1 MRDGMAYAQAAGGIV
16 YDSVPDL
23 EYMESG
29 NKARAMLRA
38 IERAEEMEEGLVTVG
53 SLGY

>member
-1 MRDGMAYAQAAGGIV
+1 MKDGMAYAQAAGGIV
-16 YDSVPDL
+16 YDSVPEL
-23 EYMESG
+23 EYMESQ

-38 IERAEEMEEGLVTVG
+38 IEQAEAAAAATPSG